1 MTELITGILTTTCLC
16 GMSYMLVKLCS
27 MRKELQLVQPEY
39 VLISKEQYE
48 YMKSH
53 PDVKK
58 IIFEQPQISDPLLPE
73 QSQLPSYS
81 ERAPSLI

>member
-27 MRKELQLVQPEY
+27 MRKELELVQPEY
-39 VLISKEQYE
+39 VLISKEQYDCL
-48 YMKSH
+48 KKH
-53 PDVKK
+53 ADVK
-58 IIFEQPQISDPLLPE
+58 IIFEQPQMSDPLLPE

-81 ERAPSLI
+81 ERVPSLI